1 MTSRNKSPE
10 RNLSFQRETEHQE
23 QVKLLMNALEQER
36 QKAQELAAIAREL
49 MAYCEGIAIAS
60 TSPKA
65 NDVIKVVLGNY
76 WGRVRSVAGLKY

>member
-1 MTSRNKSPE
+1 MTSRNKSPK
-10 RNLSFQRETEHQE
+10 RSLSFQREMEHQE
-23 QVKLLMNALEQER
+23 QVRLLTNAFEQER

-60 TSPKA
+60 ASPQA

-76 WGRVRSVAGLKY
+76 WGRVRGVAGLKY